1 MRYRCDEYTAQ
12 PDGSLAWYAKWMGG
26 PSLAKIENCQ
36 LANLA
41 GDMRRTV
48 TITGEPDTWFSQPAE
63 CSIAGCRVK
72 GYVTDDDSGN
82 MVFHQTYF

>member
-1 MRYRCDEYTAQ
+1 MRYRRDESHKQ
-12 PDGSLAWYAKWMGG
+12 SDGAIAWYAKWMGG

-48 TITGEPDTWFSQPAE
+48 TITSPDNHPPQTTEP
-63 CSIAGCRVK
+63 K
-72 GYVTDDDSGN
+72 GN
-82 MVFHQTYF
+82 